1 MKLAK
6 SLTLLAVLSVL
17 IPAASFARD
26 KNQGKMVLDE
36 PAQIGST
43 QLKPG
48 TYNIEWQ
55 GSGPAVNV
63 EVTQHN
69 KTLATVPGQLKTNDA
84 EASQDA
90 VVLAPSATNSSQ
102 KQVVEIDFG
111 SRKEALVISPGPTNA
126 GD

>member
-63 EVTQHN
+63 EVTQRN

-111 SRKEALVISPGPTNA
+111 SRKEALVINPGAMNA